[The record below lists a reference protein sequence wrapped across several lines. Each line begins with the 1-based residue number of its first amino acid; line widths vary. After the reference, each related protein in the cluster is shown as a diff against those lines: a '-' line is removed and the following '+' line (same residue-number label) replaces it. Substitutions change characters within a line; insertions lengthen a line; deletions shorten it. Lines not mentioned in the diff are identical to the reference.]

1 MDPAVQQAI
10 QALVL
15 AARGGNAPGI
25 SAFLSTGA
33 YSQLNPNEKALVD
46 RVIGHT
52 KYANQPGAFYQA
64 WRAQEQAQGGQGVG
78 PGQNGQA
85 TGGTTPQAGPPTGP
99 GTIGYRGAVQG
110 PSSAG
115 VIGPSVFDNNQPG
128 GAPGPA
134 PTGPI
139 AGPGAGPLPMSTPA
153 LCRRMWAQQ
162 AVAPCPA

>member
-1 MDPAVQQAI
+1 MPT
-10 QALVL
+10 
-15 AARGGNAPGI
+15 
-25 SAFLSTGA
+25 S
-33 YSQLNPNEKALVD
+33 
-46 RVIGHT
+46 
-52 KYANQPGAFYQA
+52 PGAFYQA

-139 AGPGAGPLPMSTPA
+139 AGPGAGPLPMSTPGTLPPNVGA
-153 LCRRMWAQQ
+153 AGGGPVPSLNGAGVNQGPDRTAQLLANPSGNASNVPAASAPPTPFGSPGRRRGQPRRFQ
-162 AVAPCPA
+162 